1 MKNMLYYVYV
11 EMANILNNNTNNEN
25 FIDKFLAY
33 FVEQSYYKVIYN
45 RLLELIKLAHI
56 RLEFMV

>member
-25 FIDKFLAY
+25 FIDEFLAY
-33 FVEQSYYKVIYN
+33 FVEQS
-45 RLLELIKLAHI
+45 
-56 RLEFMV
+56 